1 MTDHSSLSK
10 HRIGRCRNRRMR
22 RWEPAKPRSTLS
34 TFPDRKKYEGRVSLT
49 TSLTLV
55 VGFKINQHQPQNIKK
70 LIFHHLSIYFVH
82 IFLAT
87 SHFPPLMASSHGH
100 GTSAM
105 AGAED
110 AASMAAASAA
120 AASLRCRGVTKVV
133 PDSNLHRHGNLPKN
147 LYILYNIINIILSCK
162 FMYYIIL
169 YNPSKSYQFCMVSL
183 SLSLPIAIRSPCPRD
198 QEASLK

>member
-34 TFPDRKKYEGRVSLT
+34 TFPDRKNKMRAGCHWPVPWLF
-49 TSLTLV
+49 V
-55 VGFKINQHQPQNIKK
+55 VGFQINQHQPQNIKK

-87 SHFPPLMASSHGH
+87 SHGH
-100 GTSAM
+100 GTSAT

-110 AASMAAASAA
+110 AATMAAASAA

-133 PDSNLHRHGNLPKN
+133 PDSNLHRHGNLPKY
-147 LYILYNIINIILSCK
+147 LYIYI
-162 FMYYIIL
+162 YIIL
-169 YNPSKSYQFCMVSL
+169 YNITVYPLNPTNSVWSPSL
-183 SLSLPIAIRSPCPRD
+183 SLCPSPSGHHVLETRK
-198 QEASLK
+198 QV